1 MNIRNMKFAGTLLL
15 GLLMATATEAQHHQ
29 GGRGSGPGRA
39 GEGVGYR
46 LAWLDLT
53 EAQQEEISALRTE
66 HYKEITPLRNKMSEL
81 RARERTLLSE
91 EDVNIKA
98 VEKNI
103 DEQTGLLNNIRKVQ
117 TKHRLSV
124 QNILS
129 DEQLMKLQQGRH
141 FTHRNAFHGNRGPRA
156 KHGMFMNRGYRMDRY
171 HRMDRDRPMGHPYQ
185 MKRGHQYQEE
195 ILLEQESDLDQG
207 TVVFQKI

>member
-1 MNIRNMKFAGTLLL
+1 MKFAGTLLL
-15 GLLMATATEAQHHQ
+15 ALLMATATEAQHHQ

-39 GEGVGYR
+39 GEGKGYR

-66 HYKEITPLRNKMSEL
+66 HHKEITPLKNKMAEL

-91 EDVNIKA
+91 EEVNLKA

-103 DEQTGLLNNIRKVQ
+103 DEQTGLLNSLRKVQ
-117 TKHRLSV
+117 TKHQLAV
-124 QNILS
+124 KNILN
-129 DEQLMKLQQGRH
+129 DEQVMKLQQGRH
-141 FTHRNAFHGNRGPRA
+141 FTQRNAFYGKRGSSA
-156 KHGMFMNRGYRMDRY
+156 KRGMHMNRGYRMDRY
-171 HRMDRDRPMGHPYQ
+171 HRPDRERQMGHPYH
-185 MKRGHQYQEE
+185 KE
-195 ILLEQESDLDQG
+195 ILLEQESDPDQG